1 MLHDDDDDDDG
12 QDEGD
17 GDADDGDDAAQ
28 AEDALRVLLF
38 ILKEASLNISSN
50 RCWIKET
57 PEIINVG
64 KYEMIRSCSCLHVR

>member
-1 MLHDDDDDDDG
+1 MFHDDNDDDDCEN
-12 QDEGD
+12 EGD
-17 GDADDGDDAAQ
+17 RNADYGDDAAQ

-57 PEIINVG
+57 PEIWNVG
-64 KYEMIRSCSCLHVR
+64 FSEEKTF